1 MGAVGALVRTSANCR
16 SVATCLRLTKRKA
29 SASRTKLVQSEKCRA
44 LRFGGF
50 DAAHG
55 TPASAAA
62 SHDNAAEGHGTPAP
76 TVASHG

>member
-50 DAAHG
+50 DAA
-55 TPASAAA
+55 PIAALESDA
-62 SHDNAAEGHGTPAP
+62 TVTLGPPSDAAPG
-76 TVASHG
+76 